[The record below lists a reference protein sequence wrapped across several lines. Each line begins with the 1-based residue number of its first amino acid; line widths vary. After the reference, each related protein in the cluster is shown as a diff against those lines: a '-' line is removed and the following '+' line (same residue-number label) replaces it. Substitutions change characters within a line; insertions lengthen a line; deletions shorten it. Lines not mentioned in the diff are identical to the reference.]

1 MKSMKWPDFLHVDT
15 NSHKLKD
22 QKFFGLAW
30 LENGMVSLVT
40 EL

>member
-1 MKSMKWPDFLHVDT
+1 MKSMKWPDFLLVDT